1 MMPSTTQEAASI
13 PEAPPVVEG
22 VPDPVPPPPA
32 DGLHRFIIRP
42 AVPVV
47 PSSEEETPSWMVD
60 DEDTTDPSMEPE
72 ESLADAEG
80 SVSGAEAREEDTA
93 PMVAPPRDPAWTLD
107 QTLAARIDED
117 TTVVFVD
124 GIPGFYDG
132 DEFVPLIG
140 NSTASSGAPVAPLAP
155 VDDDPMTEDDLIEE
169 LLDIEGVVSAV
180 AVGDGTFAVVTEEED
195 VLDGRGL
202 APVIDTPFALA
213 ADPYEPYQWT
223 LDNTGDNLNS
233 LSNPPNQTV
242 DADIDGLEAKAGA
255 RGEGVIV
262 AVIDTGVDFS
272 HPDLAG
278 QSWVNEDEICNN
290 LSDDDGNGFVDDCNG
305 WDFGNED
312 NQPYGPGQQEHG
324 THVAGTIA
332 AIADNGV
339 GVVGMAPEVMIMDL
353 NVEGP
358 GGMTMSG
365 ISRAVRYAA
374 DNGAHI
380 INMSLGTQPGTP
392 AGAVTGLIDAVRYAE
407 AKGSL
412 VVVAAGN
419 SSVNLDSSP
428 VYPANIEGSNMIT
441 VGASAPD
448 ETKASF
454 SNYGS
459 PVDLFAPG
467 VLIVS
472 TVPGGGYK
480 FMNGTSMASPT
491 VAGAAAAVLSAFP
504 DLDPLGVREQ
514 LVGTGDEAPSYGG
527 LAANPVRIN
536 QAWAIGLDGDPEVA
550 QVAVTGLVDVTTE
563 AVVADISM
571 TDPGGDYTEPYR
583 WEASLV
589 AIADG
594 QAYGLVDHPLAVD
607 WQDDATDDQGA
618 FDLAAG
624 GDGAARLTTQLPPG
638 TYGLVVEA
646 VPEAD
651 STMRLGD
658 AFVTTFVVPAEP
670 EPEPEPDPG
679 DGGPTTTTPGGVT
692 TTEPSS
698 GPSTTTEGPTT
709 TQWSNT
715 TLAWPPTVPSTTT
728 SGPTTT
734 AAWGTQPPSTTS
746 PPVTGSPTTSPP
758 ASAIPTTSSPSPTT
772 AAPTTSP
779 PVTGSPT
786 TSPPAT
792 SPPTTGVI
800 TTSPP
805 ATGSPTTS
813 PATTVPG
820 TTAPPTTAPQTTVP
834 PTSPPTTTAEG
845 GFVLTRI
852 SPTAGYINQQTM
864 VSLDGTFPSMVNVW
878 MGDQPG
884 QLVHHS
890 STWIIVV
897 APARSVAGDVDVS
910 LRSSSAGTV
919 LLARDAF
926 TYLDPNEGQQTTPP
940 TTTPAGEPTTSTTSS
955 SGGGGGGGGT
965 APSTTTSPGGGNPT
979 TTTPPPDGGAQQP
992 TTSTTTPS
1000 GDGGDGGGGVTTSTP
1015 GATTAPAAP
1024 SSSTT
1029 VGDGEQ
1035 VSTTAVDEPTTTTE
1049 PPGVPR
1055 RVRATASGEPVD
1067 LGGGLQGVP
1076 LQGLGGLG
1084 DVPVCMSEPCRSR
1097 RV

>member
-1 MMPSTTQEAASI
+1 MPE
-13 PEAPPVVEG
+13 PPPVVEG
-22 VPDPVPPPPA
+22 VPDPVPAPPA
-32 DGLHRFIIRP
+32 DGLHRFIVRP

-47 PSSEEETPSWMVD
+47 RSTGDDTPDWATD
-60 DEDTTDPSMEPE
+60 DEGTSDPSMEPE

-80 SVSGAEAREEDTA
+80 SLSDAEASVSDAEARDEDTA
-93 PMVAPPRDPAWTLD
+93 PVVAPPRDPAWTLD

-223 LDNTGDNLNS
+223 LDNTGDNLAG
-233 LSNPPNQTV
+233 LSNPPAQSI

-255 RGEGVIV
+255 RGEGIVV

-278 QSWVNEDEICNN
+278 QSWVNDDEICNN
-290 LSDDDGNGFVDDCNG
+290 LIDDDRNGFVDDCNG

-419 SSVNLDSSP
+419 SSVNLDNSP

-550 QVAVTGLVDVTTE
+550 QVAVTGLVDVSTE
-563 AVVADISM
+563 AVVADIAM

-594 QAYGLVDHPLAVD
+594 RAYGLIDHPLAVD

-618 FDLAAG
+618 FDLAPG

-646 VPEAD
+646 VPEDD

-658 AFVTTFVVPAEP
+658 AFVTTFVVPA

-698 GPSTTTEGPTT
+698 GPSTTEGPTT
-709 TQWSNT
+709 TQWST
-715 TLAWPPTVPSTTT
+715 TTMAWPPTVSSTTT
-728 SGPTTT
+728 STPGL
-734 AAWGTQPPSTTS
+734 STTS
-746 PPVTGSPTTSPP
+746 PPVTQAPSS
-758 ASAIPTTSSPSPTT
+758 TSS
-772 AAPTTSP
+772 

-852 SPTAGYINQQTM
+852 SPTAGYISQQTM
-864 VSLDGTFPSMVNVW
+864 VSLDGTFPTMVNVW
-878 MGDQPG
+878 FGDQPG

-890 STWIIVV
+890 PTWIIVV
-897 APARSVAGDVDVS
+897 APARSVAGPVDIS
-910 LRSSSAGTV
+910 LRSASAGTV

-926 TYLDPNEGQQTTPP
+926 TYVDPSGGQQPTTP
-940 TTTPAGEPTTSTTSS
+940 TTSPSSEPTTSTTAS
-955 SGGGGGGGGT
+955 SGGGGGGGGGGV
-965 APSTTTSPGGGNPT
+965 PSTTTPVGGGDPTST
-979 TTTPPPDGGAQQP
+979 TTSSGGGGGG
-992 TTSTTTPS
+992 TTSTTTS
-1000 GDGGDGGGGVTTSTP
+1000 SGGGDGGGGGVTTSTP
-1015 GATTAPAAP
+1015 GATTTAP
-1024 SSSTT
+1024 SSSTST
-1029 VGDGEQ
+1029 TADDTDQ
-1035 VSTTAVDEPTTTTE
+1035 ASTTTAVDEPTTTTE

-1055 RVRATASGEPVD
+1055 RARAQASGEPVD
-1067 LGGGLQGVP
+1067 LGGGLHGVP
-1076 LQGLGGLG
+1076 LQSLGSLG
-1084 DVPVCMSEPCRSR
+1084 DIAVCMSEPCRSQ